1 MSGGITQL
9 VAIGAQDAHL
19 VGDPQV
25 SFFRSIYKRH
35 TNFSHVVDRQII
47 QGNPSPGGI
56 STVRLERKGD
66 MVSYIYLTQ
75 KDSAGVIEN
84 FEASN
89 VIDRVEFL
97 IGGQVID
104 TQTNDFIQNIAEPYL
119 VTSTTKSALAENST
133 MYPLH
138 FWFNENWQSA
148 LPLVALQYHDVEL
161 RVTWASK
168 LPTGKRFECWCDF
181 IYLDTD
187 EREQFASTPQE
198 HLIYQVQKATA
209 PEQGTLNFELNFNHP
224 IKFLAA
230 SSNLNANVHTNTLQL
245 QVNGVQVGEPK
256 TYTPHF
262 NIAPQYY
269 HVNHMIG
276 APYENSFLLPFCLE
290 TNKLQPTGT
299 LNFSR
304 LDSVRLVSGGNGT
317 PAGFSPDIP
326 AVYGVNY
333 NVLRIENGMGGLM
346 YAN

>member
-25 SFFRSIYKRH
+25 SFFRSVYKRH

-47 QGNPSPGGI
+47 QGNPSRGGI

-75 KDSAGVIEN
+75 KGTASNIEP
-84 FEASN
+84 FDASN
-89 VIDRVEFL
+89 VIDRIEFL

-104 TQTNDFIQNIAEPYL
+104 TQTNDFIQNIADPYL
-119 VTSTTKSALAENST
+119 VTSTTKQTLPTSTT

-161 RVTWASK
+161 RITWAST
-168 LPTGKRFECWCDF
+168 LPSNKRFECWCNF
-181 IYLDTD
+181 IYLDTT

-198 HLIYQVQKATA
+198 HLIYQVQRATA
-209 PEQGTLNFELNFNHP
+209 PEESSHSFELNFNHP
-224 IKFLAA
+224 IKFIAA
-230 SSNLNANVHTNTLQL
+230 SSNLNANVIANTLQL

-269 HVNHMIG
+269 HVNHKTTT
-276 APYENSFLLPFCLE
+276 PVEESFLLPFCLE

-304 LDSVRLVSGGNGT
+304 LDSVRLVSSGD
-317 PAGFSPDIP
+317 GFAPDLPPI
-326 AVYGVNY
+326 YGVNY

>member
-25 SFFRSIYKRH
+25 SFFRSTYKRH

-66 MVSYIYLTQ
+66 MVSYIYLTN
-75 KDSAGVIEN
+75 KDGANGEIEPWN
-84 FEASN
+84 DDN
-89 VIDRVEFL
+89 INKVEIL

-104 TQTNDFIQNIAEPYL
+104 TQTNEFIRNIADPYL
-119 VTSTTKSALAENST
+119 VTSTTKTQSAT
-133 MYPLH
+133 HMYPLH

-161 RVTWASK
+161 RITWNS
-168 LPTGKRFECWCDF
+168 PSNRRIECWCDF
-181 IYLDTD
+181 IYLDTT
-187 EREQFASTPQE
+187 EREQFASSPQE
-198 HLIYQVQKATA
+198 HLIYQVQQATS
-209 PEQGTLNFELNFNHP
+209 PEKSSLSFELNFNHP

-230 SSNLNANVHTNTLQL
+230 SSNLLDNNTNTLQL

-262 NIAPQYY
+262 NIAPQYF
-269 HVNHMIG
+269 HTNHQTG
-276 APYENSFLLPFCLE
+276 TLLEKSFLLPFCLE

-304 LDSVRLVSGGNGT
+304 LDSVRLVASGEGFAEQSEGT
-317 PAGFSPDIP
+317 N
-326 AVYGVNY
+326 VYGVNY